1 MDKPKKKLK
10 RIEIVGFW
18 QLVSLRVFQSIFLF
32 FVMFDI
38 MLQAKTVN
46 ETP

>member
-1 MDKPKKKLK
+1 MDKPKK
-10 RIEIVGFW
+10 RGIEIVGFL